1 MKKFLLA
8 LLMLAAILETASAG
22 SLEEKVQQL
31 CADVAP
37 RQISLSDAIQM
48 IRDDGYTIKKVKSDR
63 ARIKI
68 NGRTLMLYRYG
79 DGDYQLYYG
88 ATGVKITYEDINYWN
103 HHKRLARA
111 YLDDSKDAALESD
124 LDAGAGLTKA
134 QLLNFVKVFSNVS
147 VPSFVEFLLKRDKS

>member
-1 MKKFLLA
+1 MKKLL
-8 LLMLAAILETASAG
+8 LTSLMLAAIIETTLAG

-68 NGRTLMLYRYG
+68 NGKTLMLYRYD

-88 ATGVKITYEDINYWN
+88 TTGVKITYEDINYWN
-103 HHKRLARA
+103 YHKRLARA
-111 YLDDSKDAALESD
+111 YLDGKKDPVLESD
-124 LDAGAGLTKA
+124 LDAGGGLTKA
-134 QLLNFVKVFSNVS
+134 QLLNFIKVFSNVS
-147 VPSFVEFLLKRDKS
+147 VPSFVQFLLKRDKS